1 MALLYDIYTN
11 AFFFYV
17 TFYANVTVCVNFAA
31 AEAGAAALPI
41 SLLLDGINLL
51 PAQA

>member
-11 AFFFYV
+11 AFLFFM
-17 TFYANVTVCVNFAA
+17 TFSANVTVNFAA